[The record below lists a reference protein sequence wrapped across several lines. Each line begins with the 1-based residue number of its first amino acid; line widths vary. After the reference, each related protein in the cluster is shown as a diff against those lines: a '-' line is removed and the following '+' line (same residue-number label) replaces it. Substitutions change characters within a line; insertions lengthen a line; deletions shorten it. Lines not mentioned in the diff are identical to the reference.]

1 MNATDDHQSGQPLG
15 LASTEGLGPDAWT
28 VARLARMTL
37 WLAYCWND
45 HNFQKRPDQY
55 ARECAKE
62 LGIAGFEDANDWLQG
77 VKVENPLRTLPA
89 LPAAKVLASGT
100 ISGKRVELKGW
111 HEDDLKAW
119 AEKNGFVFGA

>member
-1 MNATDDHQSGQPLG
+1 MEADKVAGPDGSEL
-15 LASTEGLGPDAWT
+15 SEGLGPDEWT
-28 VARLARMTL
+28 QAKLARMTL

-45 HNFQKRPDQY
+45 HNFDKRPDQY

-62 LGIAGFEDANDWLQG
+62 LGIAGFEDANDWLAG
-77 VKVENPLRTLPA
+77 VKVENPRRTLPA
-89 LPAAKVLASGT
+89 LPAARVLASGK
-100 ISGKRVELKGW
+100 ISGKHVELKGW

>member
-1 MNATDDHQSGQPLG
+1 MSEERTPGALG
-15 LASTEGLGPDAWT
+15 SNEGLGPDAWT

-37 WLAYCWND
+37 WLAFCWND

-62 LGIAGFEDANDWLQG
+62 LGIANLEDANDWLEG
-77 VKVENPLRTLPA
+77 LRVERPSRTLPA

-100 ISGKRVELKGW
+100 ISGMRVELKGW
-111 HEDDLKAW
+111 HEDDLNAW